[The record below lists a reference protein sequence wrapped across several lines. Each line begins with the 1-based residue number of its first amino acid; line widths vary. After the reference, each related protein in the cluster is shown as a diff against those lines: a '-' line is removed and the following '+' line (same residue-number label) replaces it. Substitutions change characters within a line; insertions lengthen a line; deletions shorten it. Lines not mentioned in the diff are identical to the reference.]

1 MREENMGPELDK
13 RPSWSNYAL
22 VAVLSLSGLAILSDW
37 IGLESIA
44 KFFWFVLGVTAIG
57 LAVAFYRIYYRRL

>member
-1 MREENMGPELDK
+1 
-13 RPSWSNYAL
+13 
-22 VAVLSLSGLAILSDW
+22 VLSLSGLAILSDW